1 MTLPQPLT
9 AHEVAEFAH
18 ALERAFQ
25 QAVLRQPLQRLV
37 CEIAAVRI
45 GIDLAGQAL
54 ADAFQ
59 PALAGVI
66 VANEGPVD
74 VMLHVFDA
82 TASGVA
88 VPTFRRP
95 MQALIGWRGQ
105 CAAEPDATAAVFFDH
120 GVAAPFVVD
129 TDNALAVV
137 AIDDLSQVPYWTLAA
152 PFRSALGMLLQPHG
166 VQLVHGAAVGGA
178 EGVVLLTGYGGS
190 GKSTTALSCHRRG
203 LTVLGDDYVAIKAPP
218 SPGAP
223 PTVHRV
229 YSSLK
234 VHPHEVQAVAAGAA
248 RNAMD
253 STLPVAA
260 PDEKVVLFPDTTAD
274 GAPVRTAPCIG
285 FWSVGL
291 AHTEHT
297 WHEPRH
303 PEDVARIAAASTG
316 LQIPGNDHE
325 AARIML
331 ACAHAT
337 AATRHLWLGTDR
349 AGVVDGIVQL
359 LTQQPE
365 AAPQAAAPL
374 WEHPEALRPI
384 SVIIPTYNGAGFIA
398 EALRSVEAQRYPAF
412 EILVVDDGSTDGLD
426 AVLATVDVP
435 HRLIR
440 QENRGPAAA
449 RNRGIQEATGEWI
462 AFLDVDD
469 LWTPGAL
476 QRLTRDLVLHAAA
489 PVVHGRIATLY
500 QRPTDGELG
509 ILSAAAETFPYSIHA
524 GLYRRDV
531 FDRVGGFDESLR
543 FGEDMEWFVRLR
555 SLEHSVM
562 IPDVIV
568 HRRRH
573 DTNLTRDPAAVAAGS
588 RAAWKKIL
596 LQRMRGRRGA

>member
-1 MTLPQPLT
+1 MTLPLPLT
-9 AHEVAEFAH
+9 ANEVAEFSA
-18 ALERAFQ
+18 ALEHAFQ
-25 QAVLRQPLQRLV
+25 EAASRQPPQRLV
-37 CEIAAVRI
+37 CEIGTVRI

-54 ADAFQ
+54 MDAFR
-59 PALAGVI
+59 PALAGV
-66 VANEGPVD
+66 VVPDDGPVD
-74 VMLHVFDA
+74 AALHVFDV

-105 CAAEPDATAAVFFDH
+105 CAAETHASAAVFFDH

-129 TDNALAVV
+129 TAQALAVV
-137 AIDDLSQVPYWTLAA
+137 AVEDLTKAPYWTLAA

-178 EGVVLLTGYGGS
+178 AGVVLLTGYGGS

-203 LTVLGDDYVAIKAPP
+203 LTVLGDDYVAVKAPTR
-218 SPGAP
+218 PGAP

-234 VHPHEVQAVAAGAA
+234 VHPHEVPASPVGAA
-248 RNAMD
+248 
-253 STLPVAA
+253 TG
-260 PDEKVVLFPDTTAD
+260 EKVVLFPDTDRD
-274 GAPVRTAPCIG
+274 GATPRSAPCIG

-291 AHTEHT
+291 AHAERT
-297 WHEPRH
+297 WREPRH
-303 PEDVARIAAASTG
+303 PEDVARIATASTG
-316 LQIPGNDHE
+316 LQIPGNDQE
-325 AARIML
+325 AARLIL
-331 ACAHAT
+331 ECAR
-337 AATRHLWLGTDR
+337 AADTTQHLWLGTDR
-349 AGVVDGIVQL
+349 AGVVDGIAHAL
-359 LTQQPE
+359 AHHPG
-365 AAPQAAAPL
+365 ASPKAAAPL
-374 WEHPEALRPI
+374 WEHPGALRPI
-384 SVIIPTYNGAGFIA
+384 SVILPVYNGAAFIA
-398 EALRSVEAQRYPAF
+398 EALRSIVAQRYPALD
-412 EILVVDDGSTDGLD
+412 ILVVDDGSTDELD
-426 AVLATVDVP
+426 VALAATEVP

-449 RNRGIQEATGEWI
+449 RNRGIEEATGEWI

-469 LWTPGAL
+469 LWSPGAL
-476 QRLTRDLVLHAAA
+476 QRLARDLVVHATA
-489 PVVHGRIATLY
+489 PVVHGKIATLY
-500 QRPTDGELG
+500 RRAPDGDWG

-531 FDRVGGFDESLR
+531 FARVGGFDESLR

-555 SLEHSVM
+555 SQEHSVM

-573 DTNLTRDPAAVAAGS
+573 DLNMTRESATVAAGS

-596 LQRMRGRRGA
+596 LQRMRVRRVP